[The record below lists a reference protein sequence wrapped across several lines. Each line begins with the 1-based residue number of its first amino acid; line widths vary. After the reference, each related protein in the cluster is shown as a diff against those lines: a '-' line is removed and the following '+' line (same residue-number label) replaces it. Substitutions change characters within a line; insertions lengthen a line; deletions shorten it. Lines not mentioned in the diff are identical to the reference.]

1 MKTNCKKR
9 MLSFVVAC
17 ILIIT
22 TGTFMVN
29 AQEISPRY
37 NNVDS
42 ASSSAT
48 VSSNGTITITN
59 RFTANSSLFT
69 KAVITTYIEKKTLGL
84 FWSRVDIGQNND
96 EWVDT
101 LYTNV
106 YSGTHSHQLSKNGTY
121 RATVEF
127 VFYGSGGAADTI
139 TKESEVKY

>member
-9 MLSFVVAC
+9 ILSFAVAF

-42 ASSSAT
+42 ASSSAAI
-48 VSSNGTITITN
+48 SSSGVITISNVYSAQSTVL
-59 RFTANSSLFT
+59 S
-69 KAVITTYIEKKTLGL
+69 KAIITTYIEKRTLGL
-84 FWSRVDIGQNND
+84 FWSRVDIGQSND

-101 LYTNV
+101 VYSNV
-106 YSGTHSHQLSKNGTY
+106 YTGTHSHQLTKTGTY
-121 RATVEF
+121 RATVEY
-127 VFYGSGGAADTI
+127 VFYGTGGSADTI
-139 TKESEVKY
+139 TKEMEVEY